1 MKINELIENLSLL
14 PQDAEVVVMHDVNAW
29 SKVGELHF
37 DNVNKILRLE
47 GDCETVGNDEENFSW
62 DRIFTEKAAKIA
74 ECLKK
79 YNIEIKD
86 RTENKLT
93 VILPKDFYIED
104 EFLKLK
110 ILTEL
115 SDIVGAGIKTFFFE
129 CNYPDPETKEWELYL
144 TK

>member
-47 GDCETVGNDEENFSW
+47 GDCETVGNDDENFSW
-62 DRIFTEKAAKIA
+62 ERIFIEKAAKIA

-79 YNIEIKD
+79 HDIEIKD

-93 VILPKDFYIED
+93 VILPKDFVIED
-104 EFLKLK
+104 EFLKLT
-110 ILTEL
+110 ILTQL
-115 SDIVGAGIKTFFFE
+115 SDTLGTEAEPFFFE
-129 CNYPDPETKEWELYL
+129 CSFPNPKTKEWELYL

>member
-37 DNVNKILRLE
+37 DKVNNILRLE

-62 DRIFTEKAAKIA
+62 DRIFTEKSAKIA
-74 ECLKK
+74 KYLKRHD
-79 YNIEIKD
+79 IEIKD

-93 VILPKDFYIED
+93 VILPKDFNIKD
-104 EFLKLK
+104 VSLKLM
-110 ILTEL
+110 ILSEL
-115 SDIVGAGIKTFFFE
+115 SEAISTEEEPFLFE
-129 CNYPDPETKEWELYL
+129 CNCPDPKTKEWELYL

>member
-14 PQDAEVVVMHDVNAW
+14 PQDAEVVVMHDINAW
-29 SKVGELHF
+29 SKVEELHF

-62 DRIFTEKAAKIA
+62 DRIFTEKAAKIS

-93 VILPKDFYIED
+93 VILPKDL
-104 EFLKLK
+104 FLRGNLELK
-110 ILTEL
+110 ILNEL
-115 SDIVGAGIKTFFFE
+115 SDIVDTEEETFFFE
-129 CNYPDPETKEWELYL
+129 CDCPDPETKEWGLYL
-144 TK
+144 IQ